1 MASLHHK
8 LTFVNVDCS
17 KAADWDV
24 QAGFTEAQTETLA
37 PAWGDTFHLCVAEA
51 SQILKV
57 YLTDDCLSGTTNTE
71 THWKGCL
78 ANAG

>member
-1 MASLHHK
+1 MG
-8 LTFVNVDCS
+8 LTALLVCS

-51 SQILKV
+51 SQSLKV
-57 YLTDDCLSGTTNTE
+57 YLADDSLLGVNFR
-71 THWKGCL
+71 KFML
-78 ANAG
+78 P